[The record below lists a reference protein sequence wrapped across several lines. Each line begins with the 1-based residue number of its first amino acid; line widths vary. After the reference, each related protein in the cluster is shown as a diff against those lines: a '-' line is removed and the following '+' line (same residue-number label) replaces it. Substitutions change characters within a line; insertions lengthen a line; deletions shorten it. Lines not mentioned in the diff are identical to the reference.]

1 MAFRPRRR
9 RNRMP
14 RRRRN
19 LRRKAR
25 TGIRRALPTVYSF
38 KRVAN
43 LGTMSAITN
52 AGAPT
57 ALNAAYSFKL
67 SDIPNNNEFTA
78 LYDQYCIKGIKI
90 SAVCTFSEAVNAA
103 SGGNNTTA
111 VQGFQRLLSVI
122 DYDDATALT
131 GESAALQYQNV
142 KITNPLKQHARYFK
156 PAISMEINEGLT
168 SAALGM
174 KKNQW
179 IDCSYPNVP
188 HYGIKYF
195 QNAPFV
201 SGAGSANCTWTLYAT
216 YYVQFKNVR

>member
-1 MAFRPRRR
+1 MAYRPRRR
-9 RNRMP
+9 RAP
-14 RRRRN
+14 IRRRKVY
-19 LRRKAR
+19 RRKN
-25 TGIRRALPTVYSF
+25 RRMTRRPTVYSF
-38 KRVAN
+38 KRIVN
-43 LGTMSAITN
+43 LGTMSAVNN

-67 SDIPNNNEFTA
+67 SDLPNNTEFTS

-122 DYDDATALT
+122 DYDDATALG
-131 GESAALQYQNV
+131 GESVALQYQNC
-142 KITNPLKQHARYFK
+142 KITGPLKQHSRYFK
-156 PAISMEINEGLT
+156 PAVNQEINEGLT
-168 SAALGM
+168 SAAIGV

-179 IDCSYPNVP
+179 IDCNFPNVP
-188 HYGIKYF
+188 HFGVKFF

-201 SGAGSANCTWTLYAT
+201 SGAGSANCTWTLYGT